1 MKGDFVLEIKELNYL
16 IAIAEEKSIS
26 KAADRLYMA
35 QSSLSQFLQT
45 MESNLDSK
53 LFVRTSKGV
62 RLTEAGNIM
71 LKYAYVT
78 LSEYHRTQDEI
89 QDLKELKSGSV
100 ILGISGFRGSYL
112 LPPVLN
118 AFKLDYPGI
127 RVQIVEKNSMALE
140 QMLLNGEIDIA
151 LLVLPV
157 SDSRLEPTFVMND
170 EICLIAHENHPIMND
185 AKRFSKADQ
194 TTSRIP
200 CYVNLTDAIQYE
212 FFLSGYDTI
221 LGREGRRIFHKN
233 GLQPITCNES
243 LTALLAAALAA
254 AGHGLAF
261 TYYSSRHYFRDAK
274 FLSLG
279 SDGASVKLATA
290 LPPGRYHSKAALA
303 LQEVLLKILAND

>member
-1 MKGDFVLEIKELNYL
+1 MEIKELNYL

-45 MESNLDSK
+45 MESNLDSR
-53 LFVRTSKGV
+53 LFVRTSRGV
-62 RLTEAGNIM
+62 RPTEAGMIM
-71 LKYAYVT
+71 LKYAHAT
-78 LSEYHRTQDEI
+78 LAEYHRTQDEI

-127 RVQIVEKNSMALE
+127 RVQIVEQNSMALE
-140 QMLLNGEIDIA
+140 QMLLNGEIDVA

-157 SDSRLEPTFVMND
+157 SDSRIQSTFVMND
-170 EICLIAHENHPIMND
+170 EICLIAHENHPIMESARKFPANS
-185 AKRFSKADQ
+185 R
-194 TTSRIP
+194 TTSLIP
-200 CYVNLTDAIQYE
+200 RYVNLADAIRYE
-212 FFLSGYDTI
+212 FFLSDYDTI
-221 LGREGRRIFHKN
+221 LGREARRVFSKN

-243 LTALLAAALAA
+243 LTALMAAALGA

-279 SDGASVKLATA
+279 ADGASVSLATA

-303 LQEVLLKILAND
+303 LQEVLLKVLSDD

>member
-1 MKGDFVLEIKELNYL
+1 MEIKELNYL

-45 MESNLDSK
+45 LESSLDSK
-53 LFVRTSKGV
+53 LFVRTSRGV
-62 RLTEAGNIM
+62 RLTEAGTIM
-71 LKYAYVT
+71 LKYAYAT
-78 LSEYHRTQDEI
+78 LAEYHRTQDEI
-89 QDLKELKSGSV
+89 QDLKDLKSGSV

-127 RVQIVEKNSMALE
+127 RVQIVEQNSMALE
-140 QMLLNGEIDIA
+140 QMLLNGEVDVA

-157 SDSRLEPTFVMND
+157 SDSRIQPTFVMND
-170 EICLIAHENHPIMND
+170 EICLSAHENHPIMD
-185 AKRFSKADQ
+185 FARKFPAASQ

-200 CYVNLTDAIQYE
+200 WYVNLADAIRYE
-212 FFLSGYDTI
+212 FFLSDYDTI
-221 LGREGRRIFHKN
+221 LGREARRVFSKN

-243 LTALLAAALAA
+243 LSALMAAALGA

-279 SDGASVKLATA
+279 ADGASVGLATA

-303 LQEVLLKILAND
+303 LQEVLLKVLSDD